1 MVNYAKYFSKIRI
14 FGLKISRLQTFQ
26 KNIVAQI
33 ILLLCLFMI
42 SFAGLYF
49 GQELLNKR
57 QSYLQMLQDNEQV
70 KTELSHI
77 LQKKILAVNV
87 KLHDMSNATSIH
99 EMRRTLTSLA
109 VLKAEIMELLVV
121 LDQGGKKTVNNLVN
135 FGFDDGVSHNLTYVN
150 FHHQGINVEILELR
164 AKLTEL
170 DGIVEEF
177 QGVVEQKIYILE
189 SGDLLLVAGAIQKV
203 SNYYKGIE
211 PFFNQILKNSSEL
224 FLQSFQERARIQKV
238 NTEFKQKYRLIENT
252 SQAVAAIFILLMGT
266 LVLNSSRKILLD
278 RQRYQQRLLEAN
290 KHLEEIVQKRT
301 SALENEVT
309 ERKKAETQI
318 TKQADFLL
326 NIIESLSHP
335 FYVIDANNYS
345 IVLANSAALKNGDET
360 SKTCHALTHHQ
371 ETPCAGVDHPCPLQ
385 IVKKTQAPVIV
396 EHIHRN
402 DQGDVTFVE
411 IHGHPVFDA
420 DGTLVQMIEYSLD
433 VTDKKNAESAL
444 KVVNEQLEEKVKVRT
459 SALEEQ
465 ILQRKQVQLEL
476 IESERHYRRL
486 IENISDVITIVDSQ
500 GIVFYASPSAFSVL
514 GFSPENVIGH
524 NIREFVH
531 PEDLTYFNFEAIC
544 ERYKGISPVEYRVLN
559 GDGEYRVF
567 ESIIR
572 KFEQEG
578 TSARYILSSRDV
590 TLRKTNEEETR
601 KLQLVVEQSPSSIV
615 ITDIDGT
622 IEYVNPAFTE
632 ITGYSFTEAVGQNP
646 RVLKSGQTPEQR
658 FTQLWET
665 ITAGSVWRG
674 EFTNK
679 KKNGELYIENV
690 LVVPIKNT
698 ADEITHFVAVKEN
711 ITELKRARK
720 IAVQA
725 NQAKS
730 NFLSQMSHEL
740 RTPLN
745 AINGFSQLMLK
756 SKKNPLNEK
765 QKGMTE
771 QIQTAGQHLLQLIN
785 EVLDLARIE
794 SGEFSLSVEPLDPH
808 VVLEDC
814 LALISPL
821 AEEKSI
827 TITNQCDGKELPLIR
842 ADLTRVKQV
851 VLNFLSNAV
860 KYNNSGGSVIIDVET
875 DIPEF
880 LRFVVV
886 DNGIGIP
893 EDKQKDIFTPFTRAV
908 ENPDDI
914 EGTGIGMTITKQLV
928 EKMGGDIGFE
938 SQPGEGSTFWFTLP
952 VAVVLTAAEDP
963 VSLSEENKSETK
975 FRAKNTQQKLVL
987 YVEDNPAN
995 VTFMQDFFSEQE
1007 GFRLVIAMTGEEGV
1021 SKALK
1026 SIPDLILLDLN
1037 LPGIDGFQV
1046 YRQLKANP
1054 KTEFIPV
1061 IVVSADAMEKTVRKV
1076 HKMGFDGYVPKPLDI
1091 DLLRKT
1097 IADILGDST

>member
-1 MVNYAKYFSKIRI
+1 M
-14 FGLKISRLQTFQ
+14 KISRLQTFQ
-26 KNIVAQI
+26 KNIIAQI

-42 SFAGLYF
+42 SFAGLHF
-49 GQELLNKR
+49 GQGLLNKR
-57 QSYLQMLQDNEQV
+57 RSYLQMLQDNEQV

-87 KLHDMSNATSIH
+87 KLHDMSNATSID
-99 EMRRTLTSLA
+99 EMRRTLTSLS
-109 VLKAEIMELLVV
+109 VLKAELMELLVV

-135 FGFDDGVSHNLTYVN
+135 FGFDDGFSHNLTYVN
-150 FHHQGINVEILELR
+150 FHRQGINVEILELR
-164 AKLTEL
+164 AKLIEL
-170 DGIVEEF
+170 DDIVEEF

-211 PFFNQILKNSSEL
+211 PFFNRILKNSSEL

-238 NTEFKQKYRLIENT
+238 NTEFNQKYRLIENT

-290 KHLEEIVQKRT
+290 KNLEEIVHKRT
-301 SALENEVT
+301 STLEIEVA
-309 ERKKAETQI
+309 ERKKAESKI
-318 TKQADFLL
+318 TEQADFLL

-385 IVKKTQAPVIV
+385 IVKKMKAPVAV

-402 DQGDVTFVE
+402 KQGEETFVE
-411 IHGHPVFDA
+411 IHGYPVFDA
-420 DGTLVQMIEYSLD
+420 DGNLVQMIEYSLD
-433 VTDKKNAESAL
+433 ITDKKNAEKAL
-444 KVVNEQLEEKVKVRT
+444 KAANEQLEEKVQIRT

-486 IENISDVITIVDSQ
+486 IENISDVITIVDIH
-500 GIVFYASPSAFSVL
+500 GTVFYASPSAFSVL

-531 PEDLTYFNFEAIC
+531 PEDLTYFNIEAIC
-544 ERYKGISPVEYRVLN
+544 ERYKGISPVEYRILN

-578 TSARYILSSRDV
+578 SSARYILSSRDV
-590 TLRKTNEEETR
+590 TLRKINEEETR
-601 KLQLVVEQSPSSIV
+601 KLQMVVEQSPSSIV

-646 RVLKSGQTPEQR
+646 RVLKSEQTPEQR

-665 ITAGSVWRG
+665 ITAGNVWRG

-698 ADEITHFVAVKEN
+698 SDEITHFVAVKEN

-886 DNGIGIP
+886 DNGTGIP

-938 SQPGEGSTFWFTLP
+938 SQLGEGSTFWFTLP
-952 VAVVLTAAEDP
+952 VAVVLTTAEGP

-975 FRAKNTQQKLVL
+975 FRDKIIQQKLIL

-995 VTFMQDFFSEQE
+995 VTFMQEFFSEQE
-1007 GFRLVIAMTGEEGV
+1007 GFQLVIAMTGEEGV

-1026 SIPDLILLDLN
+1026 NTPDLILLDLN
-1037 LPGIDGFQV
+1037 LPGIDGFQA

-1054 KTEFIPV
+1054 KTEFVPV
-1061 IVVSADAMEKTVRKV
+1061 IVVSANAMEKTVRKV
-1076 HKMGFDGYVPKPLDI
+1076 HKMGFDGYVPKPIDI